1 MDTPPELSLAAAR
14 SHAAARLAAAGIPTP
29 EVDAELLI
37 GHVTGLGRGELAA
50 AIVTG
55 RSLPARDAA
64 QLEELVERRA
74 AREPLQHITG
84 TAYFRSL
91 RLAVGPGVFVPR
103 PETELLVQYAIDE
116 LRALPDPAPVAVDL
130 GTGSGAIALSIAS
143 EVPQSEV
150 YAVENSVDAFV
161 WARQN
166 AASVG
171 APNATVVF
179 DDLAGALTRLDG
191 TVSLVV
197 SNPPYVPDAA
207 IPRDPEVRLHDPAHA
222 LYGGA
227 DGLDVVRAV
236 SATALRLLR
245 PGGRV
250 LIEHGELQGEPIRD
264 LLAADGWS
272 APATFRDL
280 TQRDRITSA
289 TR

>member
-1 MDTPPELSLAAAR
+1 MSTPPETTLAAAR
-14 SHAAARLAAAGIPTP
+14 AAAVERLAAAGVPTP

-50 AIVTG
+50 AIVMG
-55 RSLPARDAA
+55 RSLSARDAA
-64 QLEELVERRA
+64 QLSEYLARRA
-74 AREPLQHITG
+74 AREPVQHITG
-84 TAYFRSL
+84 TAWFRSL
-91 RLAVGPGVFVPR
+91 RLSVGPGVFVPR

-116 LRALPDPAPVAVDL
+116 LRAIADPQPIAVDL
-130 GTGSGAIALSIAS
+130 GTGSGAIALSIAT
-143 EVPQSEV
+143 EVPQSTV
-150 YAVENSVDAFV
+150 FAVENSVDAFV

-166 AASVG
+166 AEQVG
-171 APNATVVF
+171 ATNATVVF
-179 DDLAGALTRLDG
+179 DDIAHALTRLDG

-207 IPRDPEVRLHDPAHA
+207 IPRDPEVRLHDPSHA

-227 DGLDVVRAV
+227 DGLDVVREV

-250 LIEHGELQGEPIRD
+250 LIEHGELQGEAIRD

>member
-1 MDTPPELSLAAAR
+1 MTPAPEASLAAVR
-14 SHAAARLAAAGIPTP
+14 AAAVERLSAAGIPTP
-29 EVDAELLI
+29 DVDAELLI

-50 AIVTG
+50 ALVMGKTL
-55 RSLPARDAA
+55 SARDAA
-64 QLEELVERRA
+64 HLAELVDRRA
-74 AREPLQHITG
+74 AREPVQHITG
-84 TAYFRSL
+84 TAWFRSL
-91 RLAVGPGVFVPR
+91 RLSVGPGVFVPR

-116 LRALPDPAPVAVDL
+116 LRAVADPKPVAVDL
-130 GTGSGAIALSIAS
+130 GTGSGAIALSIAT

-150 YAVENSVDAFV
+150 FAVENSVDAFV

-166 AASVG
+166 AEQVG

-179 DDLAGALTRLDG
+179 DDIAHALSRLDG
-191 TVSLVV
+191 TVALVV

-227 DGLDVVRAV
+227 DGLDVVREV
-236 SATALRLLR
+236 SATARRLLR

-250 LIEHGELQGEPIRD
+250 LIEHGEVQGEAIRD

>member
-1 MDTPPELSLAAAR
+1 MDTPPEISLAAAR
-14 SHAAARLAAAGIPTP
+14 AHAAARLADAGIPTP

-37 GHVTGLGRGELAA
+37 GHVVDLGRGELAA
-50 AIVTG
+50 AIVVG
-55 RSLPARDAA
+55 RTLSARDAEH
-64 QLEELVERRA
+64 LEDLVARRA

-84 TAYFRSL
+84 TAFFRSL

-116 LRALPDPAPVAVDL
+116 LRALPEPSPIAVDL
-130 GTGSGAIALSIAS
+130 GTGSGAIALSMAT
-143 EVPQSEV
+143 EVPQSTV

-166 AASVG
+166 AESVG
-171 APNATVVF
+171 ATNATVVF
-179 DDLAGALTRLDG
+179 DDLAHALSRLDG
-191 TVSLVV
+191 TVALVV

-227 DGLDVVRAV
+227 DGLDVVRDV

-250 LIEHGELQGEPIRD
+250 LIEHGELQGGAIRD
-264 LLAADGWS
+264 LLVADGWS

>member
-1 MDTPPELSLAAAR
+1 
-14 SHAAARLAAAGIPTP
+14 
-29 EVDAELLI
+29 
-37 GHVTGLGRGELAA
+37 
-50 AIVTG
+50 
-55 RSLPARDAA
+55 
-64 QLEELVERRA
+64 
-74 AREPLQHITG
+74 
-84 TAYFRSL
+84 
-91 RLAVGPGVFVPR
+91 VPR

-116 LRALPDPAPVAVDL
+116 LRALPDPHPVAVDL
-130 GTGSGAIALSIAS
+130 GTGSGAIALSIAT
-143 EVPQSEV
+143 EVPHSEV

-161 WARQN
+161 WAREN
-166 AASVG
+166 ATSTG
-171 APNATVVF
+171 AANATVVF
-179 DDLAGALTRLDG
+179 DDLAHALTRLDG

-227 DGLDVVRAV
+227 DGLDVVREV
-236 SATALRLLR
+236 SATALRLVR

-250 LIEHGELQGEPIRD
+250 LIEHGELQGEAIRD

>member
-14 SHAAARLAAAGIPTP
+14 SHAVARLDAAGIPTP

-64 QLEELVERRA
+64 QLEELIERRA

-166 AASVG
+166 AATVG

-179 DDLAGALTRLDG
+179 DDLANALTRLDG

-222 LYGGA
+222 LYGGV

>member
-1 MDTPPELSLAAAR
+1 MDTPPEISLATAR
-14 SHAAARLAAAGIPTP
+14 AQTAARLAAAGIPTP
-29 EVDAELLI
+29 EVDADLLI
-37 GHVTGLGRGELAA
+37 GHVVDLGRGELAA
-50 AIVTG
+50 AMVVG
-55 RSLPARDAA
+55 RMLSARDAE
-64 QLEELVERRA
+64 QLEALVARRA

-116 LRALPDPAPVAVDL
+116 LRALPEPSPIAVDL
-130 GTGSGAIALSIAS
+130 GTGSGAIALSMAT
-143 EVPQSEV
+143 EVPQATV
-150 YAVENSVDAFV
+150 FAVENSVDAFI

-166 AASVG
+166 AESVG
-171 APNATVVF
+171 ATNATVVF
-179 DDLAGALTRLDG
+179 DDLAHALGHLDG

-197 SNPPYVPDAA
+197 SNPPYVPDDA
-207 IPRDPEVRLHDPAHA
+207 IPRDPEVRFHDPAHA

-250 LIEHGELQGEPIRD
+250 LIEHGELQGQPIRE
-264 LLAADGWS
+264 LLTADGWS
-272 APATFRDL
+272 STATFRDL

>member
-1 MDTPPELSLAAAR
+1 MDTPPEISLAAAR
-14 SHAAARLAAAGIPTP
+14 AHAAARLAAAGIQTP

-37 GHVTGLGRGELAA
+37 GHVVDLGRGELAA
-50 AIVTG
+50 AMVVGKTL
-55 RSLPARDAA
+55 SARDAEH
-64 QLEELVERRA
+64 LEDLVARRA

-84 TAYFRSL
+84 TAFFRSL

-116 LRALPDPAPVAVDL
+116 LRALPEPSPIAVDL
-130 GTGSGAIALSIAS
+130 GTGSGAIALSMAT
-143 EVPQSEV
+143 EVPQSTV

-166 AASVG
+166 ADSVG
-171 APNATVVF
+171 ATNATVVF
-179 DDLAGALTRLDG
+179 DDLAHALARLDG

-227 DGLDVVRAV
+227 DGLDVVRDV
-236 SATALRLLR
+236 SSTALRLLR

-250 LIEHGELQGEPIRD
+250 LIEHGELQGEAIRD

>member
-1 MDTPPELSLAAAR
+1 MDTPPDISLAAAR
-14 SHAAARLAAAGIPTP
+14 ANAAARLAAAGITTP

-37 GHVTGLGRGELAA
+37 GHVVDLGRGELAA
-50 AIVTG
+50 AMVVG
-55 RSLPARDAA
+55 RTLAPRDA
-64 QLEELVERRA
+64 ELLDDLVSRRA

-103 PETELLVQYAIDE
+103 PETELLAQYAIDE
-116 LRALPDPAPVAVDL
+116 LRALPEADPIAVDL
-130 GTGSGAIALSIAS
+130 GTGSGAIALSVAS
-143 EVPQSEV
+143 EVPHATV

-166 AASVG
+166 ADSVG
-171 APNATVVF
+171 ATNATIVF
-179 DDLAGALTRLDG
+179 DDLAHALARLDG

-207 IPRDPEVRLHDPAHA
+207 VPRDPEVRLHDPAHA
-222 LYGGA
+222 LYGGP
-227 DGLDVVRAV
+227 DGLDVVRQV

-272 APATFRDL
+272 SPATFRDL

>member
-1 MDTPPELSLAAAR
+1 MDTPPEISLAAAR
-14 SHAAARLAAAGIPTP
+14 AATVERLAAAGIPTP
-29 EVDAELLI
+29 EVDAELLL

-55 RSLPARDAA
+55 RTLSPSDAE
-64 QLEELVERRA
+64 QLAEIVERRA

-84 TAYFRSL
+84 TAWFRSL

-116 LRALPDPAPVAVDL
+116 LRALPDPHPVAVDL
-130 GTGSGAIALSIAS
+130 GTGSGAIALSIAT
-143 EVPQSEV
+143 EVPHSEV

-161 WARQN
+161 WAREN
-166 AASVG
+166 ATSTG
-171 APNATVVF
+171 AANATVVF
-179 DDLAGALTRLDG
+179 DDLAHALTRLDG

-227 DGLDVVRAV
+227 DGLDVVREV
-236 SATALRLLR
+236 SATALRLVR
-245 PGGRV
+245 SGGRV
-250 LIEHGELQGEPIRD
+250 LIEHGELQGEAIRD

>member
-1 MDTPPELSLAAAR
+1 MDTPPEISLAAAR
-14 SHAAARLAAAGIPTP
+14 AHAAARLAAAGIPTP

-37 GHVTGLGRGELAA
+37 GHVVDLGRGELAA
-50 AIVTG
+50 AIVVG
-55 RSLPARDAA
+55 RALSARDAA
-64 QLEELVERRA
+64 HLEDLVARRA

-116 LRALPDPAPVAVDL
+116 LRALPDPSPIAVDL
-130 GTGSGAIALSIAS
+130 GTGSGAIALSMAT
-143 EVPQSEV
+143 EVPHSEV
-150 YAVENSVDAFV
+150 YAVENSVDAFI
-161 WARQN
+161 WAREN
-166 AASVG
+166 AASVH
-171 APNATVVF
+171 ATNATVVF
-179 DDLAGALTRLDG
+179 DDLADALTRLDG

-197 SNPPYVPDAA
+197 SNPPYVPDSA
-207 IPRDPEVRLHDPAHA
+207 IPRDPEVRLHDPEHA
-222 LYGGA
+222 LYGGP
-227 DGLDVVRAV
+227 DGLDVVRDV

-250 LIEHGELQGEPIRD
+250 LIEHGELQGQAIRD
-264 LLAADGWS
+264 LLTADGWS

>member
-1 MDTPPELSLAAAR
+1 MSTPPETTLAAAR
-14 SHAAARLAAAGIPTP
+14 AAAVERLAAAGVPTP

-37 GHVTGLGRGELAA
+37 GHVTGFGRGELAA
-50 AIVTG
+50 AIVMG
-55 RSLPARDAA
+55 RSLSARDAA
-64 QLEELVERRA
+64 QLSEYLSRRA
-74 AREPLQHITG
+74 AREPVQHITG
-84 TAYFRSL
+84 TAWFRSL
-91 RLAVGPGVFVPR
+91 RLSVGPGVFVPR

-116 LRALPDPAPVAVDL
+116 LRAIADPQPIAVDL
-130 GTGSGAIALSIAS
+130 GTGSGAIALSIAT
-143 EVPQSEV
+143 EVPQSTV
-150 YAVENSVDAFV
+150 FAVENSVDAFV

-166 AASVG
+166 AEQVG
-171 APNATVVF
+171 ATNATVVF
-179 DDLAGALTRLDG
+179 DDIAHALTRLDG

-207 IPRDPEVRLHDPAHA
+207 IPRDPEVRLHDPSHA

-227 DGLDVVRAV
+227 DGLDVVREV

-250 LIEHGELQGEPIRD
+250 LIEHGELQGEAIRD

>member
-1 MDTPPELSLAAAR
+1 MDTPPETTLASAR
-14 SHAAARLAAAGIPTP
+14 ADASARLEAAGIPTP
-29 EVDAELLI
+29 EVDADLLI
-37 GHVTGLGRGELAA
+37 GHVVGLGRGELAA
-50 AIVTG
+50 AMIVG
-55 RSLPARDAA
+55 RTLSARDATT
-64 QLEELVERRA
+64 LEDLVARRA

-116 LRALPDPAPVAVDL
+116 LRALPQPEPIAVDL

-143 EVPQSEV
+143 EVPNAAV

-166 AASVG
+166 AESVG

-179 DDLAGALTRLDG
+179 DDLAHALERLDG

-207 IPRDPEVRLHDPAHA
+207 VPRDPEVRLHDPAHA

-227 DGLDVVRAV
+227 DGLDVVRQV
-236 SATALRLLR
+236 STTALRLLR

-250 LIEHGELQGEPIRD
+250 LIEHGELQGEAIRD
-264 LLAADGWS
+264 LLTADGWS
-272 APATFRDL
+272 AAATFRDL